1 MRSITRVAAIV
12 GASVFVVPAVAAAD
26 SLPVQVGGEVAG
38 KPWID
43 LQGIYPKKPAVH
55 VGDTIDF
62 SMVGFHTIA
71 VQPTGVDVLSV
82 IVPTVPA
89 AKFPVT
95 NDAAGNPFWWGGVV
109 DALSFNG
116 AIFAPTA
123 TTFDG
128 TALVHSGGPSPT
140 PFSVTFTQAGTFV
153 LACEIH
159 PFMRG
164 NLKVVAAGGDEDAVR
179 PFARQVKKGA
189 KELRKDARAA
199 QKLDRNLAR
208 NKTHGDRKTGK
219 LGRKHGHDGDEG
231 HHGKKHK
238 ARKGVVL
245 AGAGTKRFSLLRFY
259 PGETTVKAGDSVTW
273 KWTGFNE
280 VHTVTFGPDDVLTG
294 LAASLFAGPT
304 IDPVGGL
311 PTEAPGAPVVHSAT
325 VHGNGLL
332 GAGIVPDPGHNPP
345 NTGTVR
351 FTTPGDF
358 NYVCLIHAGM
368 AGVVHVTA

>member
-1 MRSITRVAAIV
+1 MRRILGLAAIV
-12 GASVFVVPAVAAAD
+12 GASLFVVPAVAAAD
-26 SLPVQVGGEVAG
+26 NLPVQVGGVVDG

-43 LQGIYPKKPAVH
+43 LQGIYPKKPVVH

-62 SMVGFHTIA
+62 SIVGFHTLA

-95 NDAAGNPFWWGGVV
+95 PDAAGNPFWWGDAV

-116 AIFAPTA
+116 AIFAPTG

-128 TALVHSGGPSPT
+128 TALVHSTPPPGPAPLS
-140 PFSVTFTQAGTFV
+140 FAVTFTQAGKFV

-164 NLKVVAAGGDEDAVR
+164 TVKVVDEGVKVR
-179 PFARQVKKGA
+179 RFEKQVKKGA
-189 KELRKDARAA
+189 HELRKDAKKA
-199 QKLDRNLAR
+199 QKLDKKLAR
-208 NKTHGDRKTGK
+208 NKQHGDN
-219 LGRKHGHDGDEG
+219 KHGRSHG
-231 HHGKKHK
+231 HGHK
-238 ARKGVVL
+238 AKAPKKAVVRT
-245 AGAGTKRFSLLRFY
+245 GAGTKRFSLLRFY
-259 PGETTVKAGDSVTW
+259 PADTTVKVGGSVTW

-280 VHTVTFGPDDVLTG
+280 VHTVTFGPDDVLAG

-304 IDPVGGL
+304 LDPVGAL
-311 PTEAPGAPVVHSAT
+311 PTEAPNTPVMHSDL

-332 GAGIVPDPGHNPP
+332 GSGVVSDPGHNPP
-345 NTGTVR
+345 NTWTVQ
-351 FTTPGDF
+351 FTTAGDF
-358 NYVCLIHAGM
+358 NYVCLIHEGM